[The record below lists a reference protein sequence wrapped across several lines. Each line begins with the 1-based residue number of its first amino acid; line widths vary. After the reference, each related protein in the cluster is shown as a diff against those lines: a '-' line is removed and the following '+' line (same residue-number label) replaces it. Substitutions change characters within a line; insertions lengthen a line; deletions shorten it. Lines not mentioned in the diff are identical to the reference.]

1 MGFWNGL
8 EDTAAGKENVPLPWI
23 DNYFVTTKNVM
34 RYTHMQEPEDFSMRL
49 RGLKV
54 NERRTTKYNI
64 DQSKK
69 YTFKFIV
76 TDNRIPDVQSVFL
89 IHGKKYLAEKI
100 TATFSETGM
109 SQLLKMVAYRIS

>member
-1 MGFWNGL
+1 
-8 EDTAAGKENVPLPWI
+8 
-23 DNYFVTTKNVM
+23 
-34 RYTHMQEPEDFSMRL
+34 MRL